1 MKRIKTLLLIVMI
14 SLAVFAAG
22 FAFVSVHVYH
32 RSIGA
37 SLMELRLQSKNSTRV
52 FETAQ
57 NAQKYM
63 QRRAKSEDKWYE
75 LPKDVSFEST
85 MIVFHYRNIKL
96 LAFVPES
103 EKKHIVLYLHGGGYV
118 AGDLEYARGFG
129 SVLAAKNNVRVFCAA
144 YRLAP
149 EHPFPAALEDALA
162 AYQLLLDT
170 GYEGRQIML
179 CGESAGGGLIY
190 SLAVRLKELGMPLPG
205 GLIAISPWS
214 DLTASGKSY
223 QKNREK
229 DPTMQE
235 ARLRFYAECYTDEPA
250 NPLVSPLFA
259 DLNGMPPSLIFVG
272 GDEIMLD
279 DAALLHQKL
288 LDAGCESL
296 LTVTP
301 DMWHGYILYGVSE
314 AKRDLETIR
323 HFLYEHLRG

>member
-1 MKRIKTLLLIVMI
+1 MTLSTSLL
-14 SLAVFAAG
+14 
-22 FAFVSVHVYH
+22 
-32 RSIGA
+32 RS
-37 SLMELRLQSKNSTRV
+37 Q
-52 FETAQ
+52 
-57 NAQKYM
+57 
-63 QRRAKSEDKWYE
+63 
-75 LPKDVSFEST
+75 
-85 MIVFHYRNIKL
+85 
-96 LAFVPES
+96 LAFFKPFLQDCSIETVRAGQDKLGLLMAGRLRSKLTYAPVVFRHFVGEWIVPAAPS
-103 EKKHIVLYLHGGGYV
+103 RDGVILYLHGGGYV

-259 DLNGMPPSLIFVG
+259 DLNGMPPSLIFFG

>member
-1 MKRIKTLLLIVMI
+1 MTLSTSLL
-14 SLAVFAAG
+14 
-22 FAFVSVHVYH
+22 
-32 RSIGA
+32 RS
-37 SLMELRLQSKNSTRV
+37 Q
-52 FETAQ
+52 
-57 NAQKYM
+57 
-63 QRRAKSEDKWYE
+63 
-75 LPKDVSFEST
+75 
-85 MIVFHYRNIKL
+85 
-96 LAFVPES
+96 LAFFKPFLQDCSIETVRAGQDKLGLLMAGRLRSKLTYAPVVFRHFVGEWIVPAAPS
-103 EKKHIVLYLHGGGYV
+103 RDGVILYLHGGGYV

-179 CGESAGGGLIY
+179 CGESAGGELIY

>member
-1 MKRIKTLLLIVMI
+1 MFLKT
-14 SLAVFAAG
+14 
-22 FAFVSVHVYH
+22 
-32 RSIGA
+32 
-37 SLMELRLQSKNSTRV
+37 
-52 FETAQ
+52 
-57 NAQKYM
+57 
-63 QRRAKSEDKWYE
+63 
-75 LPKDVSFEST
+75 
-85 MIVFHYRNIKL
+85 KL
-96 LAFVPES
+96 LRAQMFLLRPIATQTSDIKAVRALQEESGKLITNHRVAFEQMVLNGMEACVATPPEWRP
-103 EKKHIVLYLHGGGYV
+103 EQGILLYLHGGGYT
-118 AGDLEYARGFG
+118 AGKLEYAKGFG
-129 SVLAAKNNVRVFCAA
+129 STLAVRTGYPVLFPA

-149 EHPFPAALEDALA
+149 EAPFPAALEDAELA
-162 AYQLLLDT
+162 YRHLLAT
-170 GYEGRQIML
+170 GYPASKIVL

>member
-1 MKRIKTLLLIVMI
+1 MTLSTSLL
-14 SLAVFAAG
+14 
-22 FAFVSVHVYH
+22 
-32 RSIGA
+32 RS
-37 SLMELRLQSKNSTRV
+37 Q
-52 FETAQ
+52 
-57 NAQKYM
+57 
-63 QRRAKSEDKWYE
+63 
-75 LPKDVSFEST
+75 
-85 MIVFHYRNIKL
+85 
-96 LAFVPES
+96 LAFFKPFLQDCSIETVRTGQDKLGLLMAGRLRSKLTYAPVVFRHFIGEWIVPAAPS
-103 EKKHIVLYLHGGGYV
+103 RDGVILYLHGGGYV

-129 SVLAAKNNVRVFCAA
+129 SVLAAKNNIRVFCAA

-170 GYEGRQIML
+170 GYEGRQILL

-235 ARLRFYAECYTDEPA
+235 ARLRFYAECYTDEPT

-314 AKRDLETIR
+314 AKRDFETIR
-323 HFLYEHLRG
+323 HFLSERLRG

>member
-1 MKRIKTLLLIVMI
+1 MTLSTSLL
-14 SLAVFAAG
+14 
-22 FAFVSVHVYH
+22 
-32 RSIGA
+32 RS
-37 SLMELRLQSKNSTRV
+37 Q
-52 FETAQ
+52 
-57 NAQKYM
+57 
-63 QRRAKSEDKWYE
+63 
-75 LPKDVSFEST
+75 
-85 MIVFHYRNIKL
+85 
-96 LAFVPES
+96 LAFFKPFLQDCSIETVRAGQDKLGLLMAGRLRSKLTYAPVVFRHFVGEWIVPAAPS
-103 EKKHIVLYLHGGGYV
+103 RDGVILYLHGGGYV

-179 CGESAGGGLIY
+179 FGESAGGGLIY

>member
-1 MKRIKTLLLIVMI
+1 MTLST
-14 SLAVFAAG
+14 SL
-22 FAFVSVHVYH
+22 
-32 RSIGA
+32 
-37 SLMELRLQSKNSTRV
+37 LRLQ
-52 FETAQ
+52 
-57 NAQKYM
+57 
-63 QRRAKSEDKWYE
+63 
-75 LPKDVSFEST
+75 
-85 MIVFHYRNIKL
+85 
-96 LAFVPES
+96 LAFFKPFLQDCSIETVRAGQDKLGLLMAGRLRSKLTYAPVVFRHFVGEWIVPAAPS
-103 EKKHIVLYLHGGGYV
+103 RDGVILYLHGGGYV

>member
-1 MKRIKTLLLIVMI
+1 MTLSTSLL
-14 SLAVFAAG
+14 
-22 FAFVSVHVYH
+22 
-32 RSIGA
+32 RS
-37 SLMELRLQSKNSTRV
+37 Q
-52 FETAQ
+52 
-57 NAQKYM
+57 
-63 QRRAKSEDKWYE
+63 
-75 LPKDVSFEST
+75 
-85 MIVFHYRNIKL
+85 
-96 LAFVPES
+96 LAFFKPFLQDCSIETVRAGQDKLGLLMAGRLRSKLTYAPVVFRHFVGEWIVPAAPS
-103 EKKHIVLYLHGGGYV
+103 RDGVILYLHSGGYV

>member
-1 MKRIKTLLLIVMI
+1 MTLSTSLL
-14 SLAVFAAG
+14 
-22 FAFVSVHVYH
+22 
-32 RSIGA
+32 RS
-37 SLMELRLQSKNSTRV
+37 Q
-52 FETAQ
+52 
-57 NAQKYM
+57 
-63 QRRAKSEDKWYE
+63 
-75 LPKDVSFEST
+75 
-85 MIVFHYRNIKL
+85 
-96 LAFVPES
+96 LAFFKPFLQDCSIETVRAGQDKLGLLMAGRLRSKLTYAPVVFRHFVGEWIVPAAPS
-103 EKKHIVLYLHGGGYV
+103 RDGVILYLHGGGYV

-129 SVLAAKNNVRVFCAA
+129 SVLAVKNNVRVFCAA

-288 LDAGCESL
+288 LDVGCESL

>member
-1 MKRIKTLLLIVMI
+1 M
-14 SLAVFAAG
+14 
-22 FAFVSVHVYH
+22 
-32 RSIGA
+32 
-37 SLMELRLQSKNSTRV
+37 
-52 FETAQ
+52 
-57 NAQKYM
+57 
-63 QRRAKSEDKWYE
+63 
-75 LPKDVSFEST
+75 
-85 MIVFHYRNIKL
+85 
-96 LAFVPES
+96 
-103 EKKHIVLYLHGGGYV
+103 
-118 AGDLEYARGFG
+118 
-129 SVLAAKNNVRVFCAA
+129 
-144 YRLAP
+144 
-149 EHPFPAALEDALA
+149 EDALA